1 MMFNLILFTSFVT
14 VYLQQGRVWGRI

>member
-1 MMFNLILFTSFVT
+1 MFNLILFTSFVT